1 MLQIYLKYQVIQ
13 INIYI
18 SAAPASSLFLL
29 PLPLPYRPDP
39 LYPWTRSSLSH
50 QLLETLFDKTS
61 IKKLSPST
69 QASRSA
75 WGNQDIFLL
84 AGLPQFDFA
93 KLEKQLANAAKEQQ
107 DAERRLLGE
116 EVTSTFTSEFATRR
130 LVVR

>member
-13 INIYI
+13 ISIYI
-18 SAAPASSLFLL
+18 SAAPASPLFPF
-29 PLPLPYRPDP
+29 PLPLPYRPDL

-61 IKKLSPST
+61 IKKLNPWT
-69 QASRSA
+69 QASRSV
-75 WGNQDIFLL
+75 WGNQDVFLL

-116 EVTSTFTSEFATRR
+116 EVTFTFTFELTTRR
-130 LVVR
+130 LAVR